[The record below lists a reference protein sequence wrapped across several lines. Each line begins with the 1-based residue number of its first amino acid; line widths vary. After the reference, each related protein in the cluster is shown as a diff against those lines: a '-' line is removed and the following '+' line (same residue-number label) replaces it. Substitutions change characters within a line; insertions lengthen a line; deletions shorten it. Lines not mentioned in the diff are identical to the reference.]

1 MKKEKILEIS
11 NLHSGYGELEVLKGI
26 DMHLN
31 KGEIIALIGPNGAGK
46 STVIK
51 SIFSIA
57 NQTEGKIIFN
67 KENISKLK
75 THQLIRQGITYVN
88 QGRIVF
94 GNLTVKE
101 NLAVGAAFIADKE
114 ALNARFEDVY
124 KRFPVLK
131 ERQKSLAYTL
141 SGGQQQMLALGRA
154 LMQKPQILLLD
165 EPSLGL
171 SPKLQKEIF
180 KIIQSLKEDGISI
193 LIVEQNAKKAIEIAD
208 RTYLLEDGKI
218 ALEGDKKILK
228 NPKIKNIY
236 LGGRY

>member
-1 MKKEKILEIS
+1 MTTTTILKIES
-11 NLHSGYGELEVLKGI
+11 LHSGYGELEVLKGI
-26 DMHLN
+26 DFTLN
-31 KGEIIALIGPNGAGK
+31 KGEIVALIGPNGAGK

-57 NQTEGKIIFN
+57 NKTQGTILFNN
-67 KENISKLK
+67 KEISKLK
-75 THQLIRQGITYVN
+75 TYELIREGISYVN
-88 QGRIVF
+88 QGRITF

-101 NLAVGAAFIADKE
+101 NLLIGAYGIKDKNE
-114 ALNARFEDVY
+114 IQKRFEEVY
-124 KRFPVLK
+124 KRFPVLE
-131 ERQKSLAYTL
+131 ERQSSLAYTL

-154 LMQKPQILLLD
+154 LMQKPQVLLLD

-180 KIIQSLKEDGISI
+180 KIIQKLKEEGISI

-218 ALEGDKKILK
+218 ALEGNKSILN